1 MTVKDRVRAPFRY
14 DFVGSF
20 LRPDEL
26 KESRRAFE
34 NGEISSDELTDVEDK
49 AIETLIEKQKAL
61 GLKSITDGEFRR
73 SWWHLDFMWG
83 LGGVKKT
90 EVDHG
95 YKFNAIE
102 TRAESARLT
111 GKLSGSNHP
120 FIDHFK
126 FVKQFEDDN
135 TIARQTIPAPAQF
148 LSELYRPE
156 NIGSTEAV
164 YPKKSELLKDIAVA
178 YQTFIQEL
186 YDAGCRNLQL
196 DDCTWGMIVDENYWK
211 SRSDNASV
219 SELSREF
226 VDLNNEAIRNRPSDL
241 IVNTHVCRGNY
252 RSQWAS
258 SGAYDT
264 VADILFGEENV
275 DGYYLEFDTERAGGF
290 ESLKKIS
297 GDKLVVLGLVSSKTR
312 ALEDKQEIIERIKT
326 ATQYIDKDRLC
337 LSPQCGFAST
347 EEGNMLTEEEQWK
360 KMKLVKEIADEV
372 WAN

>member
-1 MTVKDRVRAPFRY
+1 MTVKNRVIAPFRY

-20 LRPDEL
+20 LRPDAL
-26 KESRRAFE
+26 KEARQAFE
-34 NGEISSDELTDVEDK
+34 NGEISNDELTEVENK
-49 AIETLIEKQKAL
+49 AIEALIEKQKEL
-61 GLKSITDGEFRR
+61 GLHSITDGEFRR

-83 LGGVKKT
+83 LGGVEKI

-95 YKFNAIE
+95 YQFNAVE

-120 FIDHFK
+120 FIEHFK

-148 LSELYRPE
+148 LAELYRPE
-156 NIGSTEAV
+156 NVEATTAV
-164 YPKKSELLKDIAVA
+164 YPDKTDLLNDIAAA

-196 DDCTWGMIVDENYWK
+196 DDCTWGMLVDENYWK
-211 SRSDNASV
+211 LRDDDVTVTEV
-219 SELSREF
+219 SQEY
-226 VDLNNEAIRNRPSDL
+226 VNLNNKAIENRPADL
-241 IVNTHVCRGNY
+241 VVNTHVCRGNY

-290 ESLKKIS
+290 ESLKKVS
-297 GDKLVVLGLVSSKTR
+297 GEKQVVLGLVSSKTR
-312 ALEDKQEIIERIKT
+312 ALEDKKEIIERIET
-326 ATQYIDKDRLC
+326 AAQSIDKDRLC

-347 EEGNMLTEEEQWK
+347 EEGNELTEEEQWN
-360 KMKLVKEIADEV
+360 KMKLVKEIAKEV
-372 WAN
+372 WGN

>member
-1 MTVKDRVRAPFRY
+1 MTVKNRVIAPFRY

-83 LGGVKKT
+83 LGGVEKT

-164 YPKKSELLKDIAVA
+164 YPEKSELLKDIAVA

-211 SRSDNASV
+211 SRSDNVSV

-297 GDKLVVLGLVSSKTR
+297 GDKLVVLGLVSSKTI
-312 ALEDKQEIIERIKT
+312 ALEDKQEIIERIET
-326 ATQYIDKDRLC
+326 AAQYIDKDRLC

-347 EEGNMLTEEEQWK
+347 EEGNMLTEEEQWN

>member
-1 MTVKDRVRAPFRY
+1 MTVKNRVIAPFRY

-83 LGGVKKT
+83 LGGVEKT

-164 YPKKSELLKDIAVA
+164 YPEKSELLKDIAVA

-211 SRSDNASV
+211 SRSDNVSV

-312 ALEDKQEIIERIKT
+312 ALEDKQEIIERIET
-326 ATQYIDKDRLC
+326 AAQYIDKDRLC

-347 EEGNMLTEEEQWK
+347 EEGNMLTEEEQWN

>member
-1 MTVKDRVRAPFRY
+1 MTVKNRVRAPFRY

-20 LRPDEL
+20 LRPDKL

-83 LGGVKKT
+83 LGGVEKT
-90 EVDHG
+90 ELDHG
-95 YKFNAIE
+95 YQFNAIE

-120 FIDHFK
+120 FINHFK

-164 YPKKSELLKDIAVA
+164 YPEKSELLKDIAVA

-211 SRSDNASV
+211 SRSDNVSV

-347 EEGNMLTEEEQWK
+347 EEGNMLTEEEQWN

>member
-1 MTVKDRVRAPFRY
+1 MTVKNRVIAPFRY
-14 DFVGSF
+14 DFVVSS

-83 LGGVKKT
+83 LGGVEKT

-164 YPKKSELLKDIAVA
+164 YPEKSELLKDIAVA

-211 SRSDNASV
+211 SRSDNVSV

-297 GDKLVVLGLVSSKTR
+297 GDKLVVL
-312 ALEDKQEIIERIKT
+312 
-326 ATQYIDKDRLC
+326 
-337 LSPQCGFAST
+337 
-347 EEGNMLTEEEQWK
+347 
-360 KMKLVKEIADEV
+360 
-372 WAN
+372 

>member
-1 MTVKDRVRAPFRY
+1 MTVKNRVSAPFRY

-20 LRPDEL
+20 LRPDAL
-26 KESRRAFE
+26 KEARQAFE
-34 NGEISSDELTDVEDK
+34 NGEISNDELTEVENK
-49 AIETLIEKQKAL
+49 AIEALIEKQKEL
-61 GLKSITDGEFRR
+61 GLHSITDGEFRR

-83 LGGVKKT
+83 LGGVEKI

-95 YKFNAIE
+95 YQFNAVE

-120 FIDHFK
+120 FIEHFK

-148 LSELYRPE
+148 LAELYRPE
-156 NIGSTEAV
+156 NVEATTAV
-164 YPKKSELLKDIAVA
+164 YPDKTDLLNDIAAA

-196 DDCTWGMIVDENYWK
+196 DDCTWGMLVDENYWK
-211 SRSDNASV
+211 LRDDDVTVTEV
-219 SELSREF
+219 SQEY
-226 VDLNNEAIRNRPSDL
+226 VNLNNKAIENRPADL
-241 IVNTHVCRGNY
+241 VVNTHVCRGNY

-290 ESLKKIS
+290 ESLKKVS
-297 GDKLVVLGLVSSKTR
+297 GEKQVVLGLVSSKTR
-312 ALEDKQEIIERIKT
+312 ALEDKKEIIERIET
-326 ATQYIDKDRLC
+326 AAQYIDKDRLC

-347 EEGNMLTEEEQWK
+347 EEGNELTEEEQWN
-360 KMKLVKEIADEV
+360 KMKLVKEIAKEV
-372 WAN
+372 WGN

>member
-1 MTVKDRVRAPFRY
+1 MTVKNRVIAPFRY

-83 LGGVKKT
+83 LGGVEKT

-164 YPKKSELLKDIAVA
+164 YPEKSELLKDIAVA

-211 SRSDNASV
+211 SRSDNVSV

-312 ALEDKQEIIERIKT
+312 ALEDKQEIIERIET
-326 ATQYIDKDRLC
+326 AAQYIDKDRLC

-347 EEGNMLTEEEQWK
+347 EEGNELTEEEQWN
-360 KMKLVKEIADEV
+360 KMKLVKEIAKEV
-372 WAN
+372 WGN

>member
-164 YPKKSELLKDIAVA
+164 YPEKSELLKDIAVA

-211 SRSDNASV
+211 SRSDNVSV

-290 ESLKKIS
+290 ESLKKVS

-347 EEGNMLTEEEQWK
+347 EEGNMLTEEEQWN